1 MMVGRLSKQLADQK
15 CIFQN
20 HDERYHCRYTDAV
33 EGIQNIAMDC
43 VEIEFECMGLLC

>member
-1 MMVGRLSKQLADQK
+1 MVGRRNKHVADQK

-20 HDERYHCRYTDAV
+20 HDERDHCIYMDAV

-43 VEIEFECMGLLC
+43 VEIESECMGLLY